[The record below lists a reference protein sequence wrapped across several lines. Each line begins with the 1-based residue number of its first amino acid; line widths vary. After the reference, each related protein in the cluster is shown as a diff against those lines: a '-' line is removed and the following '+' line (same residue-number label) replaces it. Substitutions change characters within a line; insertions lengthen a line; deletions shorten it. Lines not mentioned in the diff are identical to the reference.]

1 MKFLILRHTETVDCA
16 VEELMK
22 YKWYWH
28 VANRLLRV
36 NGQVTDYGEM
46 EGHIARLERDIKR
59 LGLQLHS
66 MGHGWMFEKPG
77 VSERALV
84 EQQAACARL
93 TDAEKEVLALVN
105 GKRNLLLFIRNARSR
120 IGMKLPS
127 YFA

>member
-1 MKFLILRHTETVDCA
+1 MKVTEKDCFINFP
-16 VEELMK
+16 VKE
-22 YKWYWH
+22 
-28 VANRLLRV
+28 
-36 NGQVTDYGEM
+36 TDGK
-46 EGHIARLERDIKR
+46 L
-59 LGLQLHS
+59 
-66 MGHGWMFEKPG
+66 G
-77 VSERALV
+77 VSERALA